1 MSVYE
6 SISRASLKT
15 KRRLFDY
22 NVSILG
28 QKMKAIRISYKEDM
42 FQDIEI
48 QDTISTSILEAIIRF
63 PTEMPLERYRLGYK
77 SEVDETRTYFYDI
90 LPIESYTKLEDHIEK
105 NDFLFFF
112 LEDEKN
118 NKIPYLFQVTD
129 SFGKFEIGLVWK
141 KQYLAPYHGQL
152 TNQIIKYLEEYVISK
167 EYDQFKEENPDSGYL
182 LNLEEQEE
190 YLHEAYKNLFVSPL
204 SPRNQEIVIDS
215 PTTIQCAFGSIDVL
229 GQRVVTPETP
239 LLIVPEEET
248 TLYLVVSED
257 CKYPSVYASE
267 YFHPFTLDKKDVF
280 AIEEVFSSDLT
291 ASFTLDLSFM
301 TKSGISP
308 IIFIDDNGTF
318 LSDEF
323 LIFGDYDYQ
332 KFRPIFYVED
342 STGKFISIRV
352 KENYELE
359 LIAKVSETTVSHL
372 FGSVEGL
379 ETIPFNITVS
389 GNNLE
394 IHAIDS
400 NYLLESVDIFFGRTF
415 YLGYE
420 PDRYLNDFI
429 RQIFI

>member
-152 TNQIIKYLEEYVISK
+152 TNQIIKYLEDYVIHDS
-167 EYDQFKEENPDSGYL
+167 YDAYKEENPDLNYL
-182 LNLEEQEE
+182 VSVEDSSNYSSEEFRNLLPNSLNASDFILTLPIGT
-190 YLHEAYKNLFVSPL
+190 YVA
-204 SPRNQEIVIDS
+204 
-215 PTTIQCAFGSIDVL
+215 QCAFGSFEFLEYTI
-229 GQRVVTPETP
+229 TPTTP
-239 LLIVPEEET
+239 VRF
-248 TLYLVVSED
+248 TLNSSTNIAIEFSSD
-257 CKYPSVYASE
+257 CKFPSIYNSY
-267 YFHPFTLDKKDVF
+267 YFHPYSYDARERFYIQKEVAVGSYSFELHSEFTDTYKYGFLLSLTEDWQYPTGYVPAVEDF
-280 AIEEVFSSDLT
+280 DSSV
-291 ASFTLDLSFM
+291 
-301 TKSGISP
+301 
-308 IIFIDDNGTF
+308 
-318 LSDEF
+318 
-323 LIFGDYDYQ
+323 
-332 KFRPIFYVED
+332 FRPLVYTED
-342 STGKFISIRV
+342 STGNFVQFKLKSF
-352 KENYELE
+352 KELVLTYK
-359 LIAKVSETTVSHL
+359 IG
-372 FGSVEGL
+372 F
-379 ETIPFNITVS
+379 ETIIESFGIPESSIIPFTLLIS
-389 GNNLE
+389 EDEFQISCLE
-394 IHAIDS
+394 KTIILD
-400 NYLLESVDIFFGRTF
+400 NVFLGQKLYI
-415 YLGYE
+415 GYE
-420 PDRYLNDFI
+420 PERYLNDFI
-429 RQIFI
+429 QQIYS